1 MKYSIFIFAIILT
14 FSCTSKH
21 DLKNVTKIYEKLI
34 VFKER
39 GGGGYS
45 EGNITLI
52 DGERCVIEKKIIY
65 DNEGK
70 CLYLYTGSAEGLISH
85 SRNYIKGYLP
95 IEGEALNYT
104 IKIDKKNN
112 WILDNNDTIRVFK
125 VLENEI
131 ITNTDKKTGR
141 FCVYKYR

>member
-1 MKYSIFIFAIILT
+1 MKKSIFIFAIILT
-14 FSCTSKH
+14 LGCTSKH
-21 DLKNVTKIYEKLI
+21 DLKNVTKIHEKLI
-34 VFKER
+34 VFEE
-39 GGGGYS
+39 GGGAYS
-45 EGNITLI
+45 ENKIILI
-52 DGERCVIEKKIIY
+52 DDERCVIEKKIIY

-70 CLYLYTGSAEGLISH
+70 CLYLYTGGSEGLISH
-85 SRNYIKGYLP
+85 SRNYIRGYLP
-95 IEGEALNYT
+95 IEREALNYT

-112 WILDNNDTIRVFK
+112 WILDNNDTILVFK

>member
-14 FSCTSKH
+14 LGCTSKH

-34 VFKER
+34 VFNGE
-39 GGGGYS
+39 GLVHS
-45 EGNITLI
+45 ENKIIII
-52 DGERCVIEKKIIY
+52 DGKRCVIEKKIIY
-65 DNEGK
+65 DHQGK
-70 CLYLYTGSAEGLISH
+70 CLFLYTGGSEGLISH
-85 SRNYIKGYLP
+85 SRNSSRGYLP

-125 VLENEI
+125 VLGNEI
-131 ITNTDKKTGR
+131 ITSTNEKRGR
-141 FCVYKYR
+141 FFVYKYR

>member
-1 MKYSIFIFAIILT
+1 MKKSIFIFAITLT
-14 FSCTSKH
+14 LGCASKP
-21 DLKNVTKIYEKLI
+21 DLKDVTKIHEKLI
-34 VFKER
+34 VFEE
-39 GGGGYS
+39 GEGTYS

-70 CLYLYTGSAEGLISH
+70 CLYLYTAGSEGLIPH
-85 SRNYIKGYLP
+85 SRNYFRGYLP
-95 IEGEALNYT
+95 IEGAALNYT

-112 WILDNNDTIRVFK
+112 WILDNVDTIRVFK

-131 ITNTDKKTGR
+131 ITDTDKKTGR
-141 FCVYKYR
+141 FRVYKY

>member
-1 MKYSIFIFAIILT
+1 MKKSIFIFAIILT
-14 FSCTSKH
+14 LGCTSKH
-21 DLKNVTKIYEKLI
+21 DLKNVTKIHEKLI
-34 VFKER
+34 VFEE
-39 GGGGYS
+39 GGGAYS
-45 EGNITLI
+45 ENKIILI
-52 DGERCVIEKKIIY
+52 DDERCVIEKKIIY

-70 CLYLYTGSAEGLISH
+70 CLYLYTGGSEGLISH
-85 SRNYIKGYLP
+85 SRNYIRGYLP

-112 WILDNNDTIRVFK
+112 WILDNNDTILVFK